1 VYSFAEARFP
11 ENFDIAVSPYAIGAS
26 ILDCLS
32 AFFHCLLTTKW
43 LHQQHFST
51 QRSETEPKREIDK
64 WVGET
69 EQERDR
75 KQQNGEEEHLIAD
88 VGSTLAL
95 SKADKQ

>member
-1 VYSFAEARFP
+1 MYSFAEARFP

-51 QRSETEPKREIDK
+51 QRSETEPKRE
-64 WVGET
+64 
-69 EQERDR
+69 R